1 MAAVYSHT
9 ADPKIPQAMAALC
22 AKDGEGTHVACDVD
36 ATRNW
41 PSLKAEA
48 AL

>member
-1 MAAVYSHT
+1 MAEVYAKT

-22 AKDGEGTHVACDVD
+22 AKDGKGTHVACDVD

-41 PSLKAEA
+41 PALKAA
-48 AL
+48 ATP